1 MGKFS
6 AFLSESTEKINS
18 PIFDKLKNKYSGR
31 AVYVHFSGWKPSVS
45 PWDNPRSFR
54 PKKNIYHP
62 NSHYPINPFLAFNKH
77 SLEHED
83 PTGIYAFPKDYLLN
97 SPKAPEVFVSLP
109 YAYILE
115 LTSKAKVLNLNNLTA
130 KDVEELFKKA
140 EIQPRFNELTRPSD
154 LNPSPGKALWDGLD
168 KFADEVFRRRGGK
181 HGWQKAIIKNK
192 LIRKMGFNVVED
204 EEGVVYLDEPVQTIF
219 LEPAAYKIVD
229 FVYVNREKE
238 TIKWVISTVGD
249 IPVKTIKRKEDK
261 HAIYKTRLEITFQNG
276 FKVSIKDGSHVFFTD
291 KDGNDVAYNI
301 IIYSI
306 HELADKEKKLYDAS
320 RVGFPPN
327 IHEENIRKNKLDM
340 AYRFCE
346 AFGLSKKNLTFTT
359 NLNGDKVVDKFV
371 KTYIR
376 KTDLNNKSKEAA
388 IQLSIQFGNFN
399 TNFTIKN
406 SDSVWSFDIDL
417 DINDFY
423 SGRYPDNIKTEIDR
437 LLDGSIEMMNRYDGL
452 GMTSFDGSS
461 IYIYAQDKARL
472 QNFRQFANMLKNKV
486 FKIRMT
492 SKNDLG

>member
-18 PIFDKLKNKYSGR
+18 PIFDKLKNKYKGR
-31 AVYVHFSGWKPSVS
+31 AVYVHFSEWKPSATTRN
-45 PWDNPRSFR
+45 NPRSFR

-62 NSHYPINPFLAFNKH
+62 NSYYPINPFLAFNKY
-77 SLEHED
+77 SLEHDD

-97 SPKAPEVFVSLP
+97 SPKPPEVFVSLP

-115 LTSKAKVLNLNNLTA
+115 LTSKAKVLKLNNLTA

-140 EIQPRFNELTRPSD
+140 EIPPRFNNLTKPHI
-154 LNPSPGKALWDGLD
+154 LNLSPGKALWRGIE
-168 KFADEVFRRRGGK
+168 KFADERFGSRQGNS
-181 HGWQKAIIKNK
+181 AIKNK

-204 EEGVVYLDEPVQTIF
+204 EGEIICLDEPVQTIF
-219 LEPAAYKIVD
+219 LDPAAYKIVD

-238 TIKWVISTVGD
+238 TIKWVISTVED

-261 HAIYKTRLEITFQNG
+261 RAIYKTRLEITFQNG

-291 KDGNDVAYNI
+291 KDGNNVAYNI
-301 IIYSI
+301 VIYSI
-306 HELADKEKKLYDAS
+306 YELAEKEKELYDAS

-327 IHEENIRKNKLDM
+327 THEENIRKNKLDM

-388 IQLSIQFGNFN
+388 TQLSIQFGNFN
-399 TNFTIKN
+399 TTFTIKN

-437 LLDGSIEMMNRYDGL
+437 LLNGSIEMMNRYDGL
-452 GMTSFDGSS
+452 GMPSFDGSS

-472 QNFRQFANMLKNKV
+472 QNFKQFANMLKNKV
-486 FKIRMT
+486 FRIRMT